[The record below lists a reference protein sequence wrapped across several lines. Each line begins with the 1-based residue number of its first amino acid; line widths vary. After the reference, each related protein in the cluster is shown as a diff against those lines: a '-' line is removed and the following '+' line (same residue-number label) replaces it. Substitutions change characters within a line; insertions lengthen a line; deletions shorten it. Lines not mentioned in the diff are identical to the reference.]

1 MTKAIAKIPSP
12 SQKDGITVLTLE
24 FDADSDGW
32 FLYGHPSENTPAA
45 FDAWHMTRE
54 DALIQAREDWG
65 VQGKD
70 WSGNTSGEDGASTRT
85 RDANGAELADGDT
98 VTLIKDL
105 DVKGANTTLK
115 RGTTIKNIRLT
126 NDPQEIDCPSAPIR
140 GLVLKSCFV
149 KKL

>member
-1 MTKAIAKIPSP
+1 MKQTAQIPTTHQKGGMTCLSLA
-12 SQKDGITVLTLE
+12 

-32 FLYGHPSENTPAA
+32 FLSTHTEADHAASEE
-45 FDAWHMTRE
+45 FWHMTKE
-54 DALIQAREDWG
+54 DALAQAKDDFG
-65 VQGKD
+65 VNESI
-70 WSGNTSGEDGASTRT
+70 WSSASAEKETSAKTL
-85 RDANGAELADGDT
+85 DANGTQLQDGDT
-98 VTLIKDL
+98 ITLIKDL

-126 NDPQEIDCPSAPIR
+126 NDPAEIDCPSAPIR